1 MRNKFLISAICFVV
15 ITAVVGCA
23 SFSEGKT
30 DIVASENSNDDELT
44 VKTDWNQMASITF
57 SEDAITIEGSGCSDE
72 DGILYI
78 TEGGAYTLQ
87 GKSSSSSVVVN
98 TDENVKL
105 ILNGVDLQSV
115 DGPVIYGAQVKN
127 LYIELA
133 DGSSNTLTDSNEYAT
148 DSSTGEEIGK
158 GVISCED
165 DIIIIGEGTL
175 NINGNHKHGISSDD
189 KLYVESGNINVV
201 TEGTDGLNA
210 NDLICIDGGTIVI
223 EAVSDVMES
232 DGVLQ
237 INGGEITAKSNDEGL
252 EAKDSIY
259 INGGIIDISVSDD
272 GLNATNYIEINDGDL
287 SITCE
292 TGDAIDCNGGVD
304 GCITINGGNI
314 YVQGG
319 NEPEGGI
326 DADNSSVIING
337 GEVIAI
343 GAVNSPISEESGQV
357 SIVYG
362 SFDANQSITIT
373 DENGNQ
379 VFEYT
384 PAVSGSTM
392 IISSNVFEIGNS
404 YKITSG
410 ENEISVTAETTVV
423 EAGGS
428 AQGMGGHGGGPAG
441 QLQKPDGTSNF
452 EDMPEDFK
460 PGQMNPETRPQGPME
475 EGQMQDN
482 NNQ

>member
-1 MRNKFLISAICFVV
+1 MRNKFLISAICLVV

-23 SFSEGKT
+23 SLSSEKSDEVT
-30 DIVASENSNDDELT
+30 LENSSDDELT

-57 SEDAITIEGSGCSDE
+57 SEDDLTIDGSGCSDE

-87 GKSSSSSVVVN
+87 GTSSSSSVVVN

-133 DGSSNTLTDSNEYAT
+133 DGSINTLTDSNEYAT

-165 DIIIIGEGTL
+165 VIIIIGEGTL

-201 TEGTDGLNA
+201 TQGTDGFNA
-210 NDLICIDGGTIVI
+210 NDIICIDGGTIVI

-259 INGGIIDISVSDD
+259 INGGVIDISVLDD

-292 TGDAIDCNGGVD
+292 TGDGVDCNGGVD

-319 NEPEGGI
+319 KEPEGGI

-362 SFDANQSITIT
+362 SFDADQSITIT

-384 PAVSGSTM
+384 PAISGSTM
-392 IISSNVFEIGNS
+392 IISSNTFEIGKT
-404 YKITSG
+404 YKIISG
-410 ENEISVTAETTVV
+410 DNEISVTAETTVV

-428 AQGMGGHGGGPAG
+428 AQGMGGHGGSGG
-441 QLQKPDGTSNF
+441 QLQKPDGDLTF
-452 EDMPEDFK
+452 EDMPDDFA
-460 PGQMNPETRPQGPME
+460 PGQMNPEQRPQGPIDDME
-475 EGQMQDN
+475 NQDKDN
-482 NNQ
+482 